1 MTIQIPITAV
11 LDRAIR
17 DLGIPIDGVSVG
29 DPNDRSTWKAFYQA
43 SATDAQKT
51 QGDALLLTI
60 DPQSPT
66 ILAEI
71 KQDLAV
77 SDATKD
83 LIVSVAQAL
92 WEAIPVPTLTLA
104 QLRARV
110 IALYRARL

>member
-1 MTIQIPITAV
+1 MTVPVLLV
-11 LDRAIR
+11 LDRALR

-29 DPNDRSTWKAFYQA
+29 DPNDRATWRAFYQA
-43 SATDAQKT
+43 TATAAQRT
-51 QGDALLLTI
+51 QGDLLLATI
-60 DPQSPT
+60 DPQDLT
-66 ILAEI
+66 TVNEI
-71 KQDLAV
+71 KQDMAV